1 MSIRYSVVVPVYNNP
16 DDLRACLA
24 SLAAL
29 DFDRD
34 RMEVIVVDNN
44 STDATPQVAAASG
57 ARVIFERE
65 HQSSYAARNRG
76 IEAALGEFVA
86 FTDSDCVVA
95 PDWLSRIEAATVQH
109 AEAGCFAGEIL
120 PFPPTTL
127 VERFS
132 EEIGLLRQRG
142 PLSGWHFKPYAQ
154 TANAVYRKA
163 VFEKVGLFDPTIR
176 SGGDALIAWRMLD
189 ETDWTLC
196 SVPEAVVYHHHRT
209 SVSELWKQF
218 HRYGDGKMT
227 WALARPDYTPPDIA
241 KMEAEAVSAFEAAFA
256 HLETLGLDER
266 KALYPLLRSF
276 TQFAHLSGYVQ
287 DVASRLALG
296 APREQLPARART
308 ISPGCPLCGARGFL
322 PEPER
327 ACRACGAS
335 STMRA
340 LSRLFAA
347 VGPAALAGRRALI
360 VGDELPTALRG
371 GLADVRS
378 IAAASLIAAPET
390 TGSAELV
397 IAPAFSALA
406 EGRDLETVLAAL
418 VRPLGPE
425 GMLVLLDRADA
436 AVKTRLEHE
445 AVPLPIGPAR
455 EAILSRLLP
464 HAALRSAS
472 IPDPAGGPDALAVIA
487 TGRVDEAARVAHALA
502 RG

>member
-1 MSIRYSVVVPVYNNP
+1 MTIRYSVVVPVYNNP

-44 STDATPQVAAASG
+44 STDATPEVAAASG

-76 IEAALGEFVA
+76 IEAARGEFVA

-95 PDWLSRIEAATVQH
+95 PDWLSRIEAVTIKH

-120 PFPPTTL
+120 PYPPTTL

-163 VFEKVGLFDPTIR
+163 VFERVGLFDPTIR

-189 ETDWTLC
+189 ETGWTLLP
-196 SVPEAVVYHHHRT
+196 VPEAVVYHHHRT
-209 SVSELWKQF
+209 SVPELWKQF

-227 WALARPDYTPPDIA
+227 WALTRPDYTPPAIA
-241 KMEAEAVSAFEAAFA
+241 KMEAEAVSAFAAAFA
-256 HLETLGLDER
+256 HLESLGLDER

-287 DVASRLALG
+287 DVASRLASG
-296 APREQLPARART
+296 APRDELPERART
-308 ISPGCPLCGARGFL
+308 ISPGCPVCGARGFL
-322 PEPER
+322 PGPER
-327 ACRACGAS
+327 VCRACGAG
-335 STMRA
+335 STTRA
-340 LSRLFAA
+340 LSRLLAA

-360 VGDELPTALRG
+360 VGEALPKALCA
-371 GLADVRS
+371 GLAEVRS
-378 IAAASLIAAPET
+378 VAAASLFAAPEAS
-390 TGSAELV
+390 GPAELV

-406 EGRDLETVLAAL
+406 EGRDIEALLAAL
-418 VRPLGPE
+418 VSPLGPD
-425 GMLVLLDRADA
+425 GLLLLLDRADA

-455 EAILSRLLP
+455 EALLSRLLP
-464 HAALRSAS
+464 HAAVRSAS
-472 IPDPAGGPDALAVIA
+472 IPDPAGGPEALAVIA
-487 TGRVDEAARVAHALA
+487 AGRVDEAARVAHALA
-502 RG
+502 EG